1 MAIQEREWSGGDI
14 DARVRAFI
22 AEEFG
27 VPVDQE
33 IGEEES
39 LIAGGL
45 IDSMGI
51 LALID
56 FIESDFDV
64 QISEN
69 ELVATNFES
78 IAAIRAF
85 VEGKRGQ
92 AASAA

>member
-1 MAIQEREWSGGDI
+1 MVVQSHEMSGNDI
-14 DARVRAFI
+14 VGRVRAFI

-27 VPVDQE
+27 VPADRE

-39 LIAGGL
+39 LLAGGL

-56 FIESDFDV
+56 FIESDFEV
-64 QISEN
+64 QISETD
-69 ELVATNFES
+69 LVATNFES

-85 VEGKRGQ
+85 VEGKLGH